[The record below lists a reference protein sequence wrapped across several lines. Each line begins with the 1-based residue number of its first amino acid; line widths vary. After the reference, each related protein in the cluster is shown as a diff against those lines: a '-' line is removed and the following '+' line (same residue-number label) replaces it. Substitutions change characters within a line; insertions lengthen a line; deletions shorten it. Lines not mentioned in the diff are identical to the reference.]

1 MELHVRDPHVPPA
14 DCGYRPVMLPAP
26 DDCFRAWRTRDTRF
40 DGRLFMGVRT
50 TGIYCRPVC
59 PSRLPRREHC
69 EFFGSA
75 AAAEAA
81 GFRPCLRC
89 RPEIAPGLSAVDAS
103 ARLARAAA
111 AAIEDNLDAPPDSL
125 ALAGRLGVTDRHLR
139 RVFHAAFGVTPS
151 AYALTQ
157 RLLHAKRLL
166 TETALPVVDVAYAAG
181 FGSVRAFQSQFTR
194 RYGLAPSVFR
204 RAAPPAGPDTAGFR
218 LAYRPPFDWPAISAF
233 LDRRS
238 IDGVEH
244 LGDGA
249 YHRTARV
256 VRGETVHTGW
266 IRVTPDGGAHALR
279 VTVSDTLLP
288 AAPAVLRR
296 VRRLFDLEADP
307 AEIAARLGALA
318 AGSPGLR
325 LPGAFDPFEMA
336 VRAILGQQITV
347 KAARTLAGRF
357 AQAFGMPLDA
367 PDAAL
372 RTLFPSAA
380 TVADASIDAIASLG
394 IVSARAQAIRAL
406 ARAVCDG
413 SLTLEPTADVPAQ
426 LDRLRALP
434 GIGEWTAQYLAM
446 RALGWPDAFP
456 HTDYGVR
463 KALGTT
469 SDREVLARAE
479 GWRPWRA
486 YAVMHLW
493 RSLSETS

>member
-1 MELHVRDPHVPPA
+1 
-14 DCGYRPVMLPAP
+14 MLPAP

-69 EFFGSA
+69 EFFSSA

-89 RPEIAPGLSAVDAS
+89 RPEIAPGFSDAD
-103 ARLARAAA
+103 ATTRLARAAA
-111 AAIEDNLDAPPDSL
+111 AAIEEDLHLPPGSPRV
-125 ALAGRLGVTDRHLR
+125 AARLGVSDRHLR
-139 RVFHAAFGVTPS
+139 RVFQSAFGVTPS

-157 RLLHAKRLL
+157 RMLHAKRLL
-166 TETALPVVDVAYAAG
+166 TETALPVVDVACAAG
-181 FGSVRAFQSQFTR
+181 FGSVRAFQSQFAR
-194 RYGLAPSVFR
+194 RYGLAPTVFR
-204 RAAPPAGPDTAGFR
+204 RTALPTEPDAAGFR
-218 LAYRPPFDWPAISAF
+218 LAYRPPFDWPAILAF

-238 IDGVEH
+238 IDGVEQVT
-244 LGDGA
+244 GDA
-249 YHRTARV
+249 YHRTVRV
-256 VRGETVHTGW
+256 VRDDGVYAGW
-266 IRVTPDGGAHALR
+266 IRATQEAGAHALR
-279 VTVSDTLLP
+279 VTVSDSLLP
-288 AAPAVLRR
+288 AVPAVLRR

-318 AGSPGLR
+318 ERSPGLR

-357 AQAFGMPLDA
+357 AQAFGTPLDA
-367 PDAAL
+367 PDPAL
-372 RTLFPSAA
+372 RTLFPAAA
-380 TVADASIDAIASLG
+380 TVAEASIDAIASLG

-413 SLTLEPTADVPAQ
+413 TLALEPTADVSAQ

-479 GWRPWRA
+479 AWRPWRA

>member
-1 MELHVRDPHVPPA
+1 L
-14 DCGYRPVMLPAP
+14 
-26 DDCFRAWRTRDTRF
+26 
-40 DGRLFMGVRT
+40 
-50 TGIYCRPVC
+50 
-59 PSRLPRREHC
+59 
-69 EFFGSA
+69 
-75 AAAEAA
+75 
-81 GFRPCLRC
+81 
-89 RPEIAPGLSAVDAS
+89 
-103 ARLARAAA
+103 
-111 AAIEDNLDAPPDSL
+111 
-125 ALAGRLGVTDRHLR
+125 
-139 RVFHAAFGVTPS
+139 
-151 AYALTQ
+151 
-157 RLLHAKRLL
+157 
-166 TETALPVVDVAYAAG
+166 
-181 FGSVRAFQSQFTR
+181 
-194 RYGLAPSVFR
+194 
-204 RAAPPAGPDTAGFR
+204 
-218 LAYRPPFDWPAISAF
+218 
-233 LDRRS
+233 
-238 IDGVEH
+238 
-244 LGDGA
+244 
-249 YHRTARV
+249 
-256 VRGETVHTGW
+256 HTGW
-266 IRVTPDGGAHALR
+266 IRVAPDDGAHALR

-318 AGSPGLR
+318 ASSPGLR

-413 SLTLEPTADVPAQ
+413 TLSLEPTADVSAQ

-469 SDREVLARAE
+469 SDREVLAQAE
-479 GWRPWRA
+479 AWRPWRA

-493 RSLSETS
+493 RSLAETP